1 MSAKQLIKEW
11 TGSHNEAVEIIVS
24 VLNNGTD
31 ADDIKESLENHFID
45 NGLMT
50 EKEFIKAVNQ
60 HKGGNND

>member
-31 ADDIKESLENHFID
+31 ADDIK
-45 NGLMT
+45 
-50 EKEFIKAVNQ
+50 
-60 HKGGNND
+60 

>member
-50 EKEFIKAVNQ
+50 EQEFKKAVTQ
-60 HKGGNND
+60 CQK

>member
-11 TGSHNEAVEIIVS
+11 TGSHSEAVEIIIS

-50 EKEFIKAVNQ
+50 EQEFIKAVTQ
-60 HKGGNND
+60 

>member
-11 TGSHNEAVEIIVS
+11 TGSHNEAVKIIVS
-24 VLNNGTD
+24 ILNNGTD

-50 EKEFIKAVNQ
+50 EQEFKKAVTQ
-60 HKGGNND
+60 

>member
-1 MSAKQLIKEW
+1 MSVKQLIKEW
-11 TGSHNEAVEIIVS
+11 TGSHSEAVEIIVS

-50 EKEFIKAVNQ
+50 EQEFIKAVTQ
-60 HKGGNND
+60 